1 VSHRWTIGP
10 QEHALTL
17 ATVDLGPLVEAARAA
32 GLDGQDRGAVRR
44 LVWSELGSDA
54 VDHDVVTALSERL
67 SAVTVQPLASA
78 RRRDL
83 AVI

>member
-1 VSHRWTIGP
+1 MSHRWTVGP
-10 QEHALTL
+10 HGHALTL
-17 ATVDLGPLVEAARAA
+17 ATVDLAPLVAAARAA

-67 SAVTVQPLASA
+67 CDATMQPLAPA
-78 RRRDL
+78 RTRDL